1 MTTLIDAAVKWND
14 KKAYFFKNSQYV
26 CYDIAADEADSG
38 HPEDINPLLSLS
50 AENNL
55 GWL

>member
-1 MTTLIDAAVKWND
+1 MTTLIDAVVKWND

-26 CYDIAADEADSG
+26 RYEIAADEADSG
-38 HPEDINPLLSLS
+38 YPEDINSLLSLS